1 MRGRVNHIR
10 IGALL
15 AIAVIL
21 SYLIPVL
28 FHIRDIDTA
37 PFFNDQDGLN
47 SAWAR
52 SLELALASTLINI
65 LLSLG
70 IAVSLKPVRINS
82 FKGNLMAILLLPVLL
97 GNVSVAFTGKLLFT
111 NAAIIQAS
119 TSGKLLM
126 LLLIQFWQ
134 YGTLY
139 VYLFWLLIQS
149 VPGNTAAYAAAIRL
163 TRGEYAKDILL
174 PACRNLGVLLFMI
187 NFSFTFY
194 EDAKASIIFKFSRGT
209 DTELISQWLNRNYL
223 AGSLLDQRF
232 SVQQTTGI
240 SLVVIGSAL
249 LLLLL
254 AGGTFIIVYGWLTGQ
269 RKPMLPLGAMGGG
282 RLIFYPL
289 LLFVALPLLLALVD
303 AFGPLV
309 FDLRPLLFP
318 FCLTALAALIATL
331 AAIILG
337 ALLRL
342 GWKRVLYR
350 FDRRSLLF
358 FILFFTVE
366 LIPPLLLLICGY
378 QWLKWTGYADKNMV
392 CVIWVAGHVLLSL
405 PLISSFLAVTH
416 FRTLNRELDFF
427 EAHHAGFG
435 EVLKTGFLRRYPAD
449 YMLSFLIAFSLIWNE
464 SIINNIL
471 SDYVP
476 SFVSNIT
483 MAIEGRAAD
492 FSRGVSYLLVSLLI
506 ALLSLAVWFLVL
518 AKIKKNNA
526 IDPV

>member
-1 MRGRVNHIR
+1 MTGRVSHIR

-15 AIAVIL
+15 AIGAIL

-28 FHIRDIDTA
+28 FHIKDIDPA
-37 PFFNDQDGLN
+37 IFFNDRDGLN

-70 IAVSLKPVRINS
+70 IAILLKSIRINS
-82 FKGNLMAILLLPVLL
+82 FKGKLMALLLLPVLL

-111 NAAIIQAS
+111 DAAMIQAS
-119 TSGKLLM
+119 ASGKLLM
-126 LLLIQFWQ
+126 LLFIQFWQ

-139 VYLFWLLIQS
+139 LYLFWLVIQS
-149 VPGNTAAYAAAIRL
+149 VSGNTVAYAGAIRL
-163 TRGEYAKDILL
+163 TSGEYARDVLL
-174 PACRNLGVLLFMI
+174 PACRNLAVLLFI
-187 NFSFTFY
+187 VNFSFTFY
-194 EDAKASIIFKFSRGT
+194 DDAKASIIFKFSRGT
-209 DTELISQWLNRNYL
+209 DTELISQWLSRNYL
-223 AGSLLDQRF
+223 AGSLLDQQF
-232 SVQQTTGI
+232 SVQQTVGI
-240 SLVVIGSAL
+240 SLVVIISAL

-254 AGGTFIIVYGWLTGQ
+254 AGGAFILVYDWLSAR
-269 RKPMLPLGAMGGG
+269 RKPLLPLVVAGDG
-282 RLIFYPL
+282 RLIFYPQ

-303 AFGPLV
+303 AFGRLA

-318 FCLTALAALIATL
+318 LCLTMLAALIATV
-331 AAIILG
+331 AAVILG

-358 FILFFTVE
+358 FILFFSIE
-366 LIPPLLLLICGY
+366 LIPPLLLLLCGY
-378 QWLKWTGYADKNMV
+378 QWLKWTGYAGKGTV
-392 CVIWVAGHVLLSL
+392 YVIWVAGHVLLSL
-405 PLISSFLAVTH
+405 PLLSSFLAVTH
-416 FRTLNRELDFF
+416 FRTLNRELEFF
-427 EAHHAGFG
+427 EAHHSGFT
-435 EVLKTGFLRRYPAD
+435 EVLKTGFIRRYPVD
-449 YMLSFLIAFSLIWNE
+449 YILSFLIAFSLIWNE
-464 SIINNIL
+464 SVINNIL

-492 FSRGVSYLLVSLLI
+492 FSRGVSYLLVSLFI
-506 ALLSLAVWFLVL
+506 SLLSLIVWFSVL